1 MEALSHL
8 FTSVSEMLSPAS
20 WNKAQSRIDDM
31 DENDTAPPCLV
42 DEEGS
47 PEPAPKKAKR
57 TSGGKKGSL
66 KKSPPKKASSA
77 KKSAKK
83 TPKKTPKK
91 TARSGKVRVKTE
103 VQRRSRRSG
112 ANKKG
117 FYSETNLAARAWSSG
132 TGTSRDPYVL

>member
-1 MEALSHL
+1 MHRTLRNLQRPVPVVAV
-8 FTSVSEMLSPAS
+8 FYM
-20 WNKAQSRIDDM
+20 
-31 DENDTAPPCLV
+31 
-42 DEEGS
+42 
-47 PEPAPKKAKR
+47 KR
-57 TSGGKKGSL
+57 TLIMFRTPICSSRFLSSL
-66 KKSPPKKASSA
+66 SFFKLLWNRRLQ
-77 KKSAKK
+77 KK